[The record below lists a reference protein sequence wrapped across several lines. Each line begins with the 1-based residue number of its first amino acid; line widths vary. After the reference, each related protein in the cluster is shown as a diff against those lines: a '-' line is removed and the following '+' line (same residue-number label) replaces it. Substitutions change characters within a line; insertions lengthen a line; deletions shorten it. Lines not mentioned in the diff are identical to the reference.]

1 MRRALITIL
10 FVGGMLE
17 PAQACHRFA
26 RWGYPWP
33 QRCGLTAPVHRVS
46 APPPFEPRTA
56 AEIVVNP
63 DLLEEQARERAIE
76 KLKERLQ

>member
-10 FVGGMLE
+10 FVGAMLE

-46 APPPFEPRTA
+46 APPVERRTA

-63 DLLEEQARERAIE
+63 ELLEEQARERAIQQ
-76 KLKERLQ
+76 LKERLQ